1 MSICNLMKK
10 FFILFLT
17 LFISTSISAQE
28 EVTVKTF
35 KELMS
40 DLSARTSRRYD
51 LNDDPCALVKVQYP
65 KEGATFEGTIVGDV
79 EYKNGEYWVYLS
91 KGTKRLRIHLPEVPT
106 ITVEFSDFGVQQVE
120 SNMTYSVDFRFPSTF
135 ESSFYV
141 EAGMLIGSTMG
152 PELSFGT
159 YLGGFNIELNA
170 MLPMGTSDNVYW
182 NKGSQQAVTTYKP
195 SFAVGGRLGYG
206 IMAGKSFRI
215 TPQAGVRFIKTAE
228 TMESG
233 SGEIASGA
241 YCTSLVVAVKLQ
253 YMVSKGFGISIS
265 PEYDAHIMKS
275 EGFKTISEVSS
286 KVNGWGN
293 GIGVKAAVNVEF

>member
-1 MSICNLMKK
+1 MTKK
-10 FFILFLT
+10 LIMLFLALCLT
-17 LFISTSISAQE
+17 TVVNAQE

-51 LNDDPCALVKVQYP
+51 LNDEPCALVKVQYP

-79 EYKNGEYWVYLS
+79 EYKHGEYWVYLS

-120 SNMTYSVDFRFPSTF
+120 SNMTYSVDFRFPSAF
-135 ESSFYV
+135 KSSFYV
-141 EAGMLIGSTMG
+141 EAGMLVGSTMG

-195 SFAVGGRLGYG
+195 SFAIGGRLGYG
-206 IMAGKSFRI
+206 IMAGKSLRI
-215 TPQAGVRFIKTAE
+215 TPQAGVRFMKTAE

-233 SGEIASGA
+233 SSEIASGA
-241 YCTSLVVAVKLQ
+241 NCSSLVVAVKVQ
-253 YMVSKGFGISIS
+253 YMLSKSFGISVS
-265 PEYDAHIMKS
+265 PEYAAHIVKS
-275 EGFKTISEVSS
+275 EGFKAVSEASS
-286 KVNGWGN
+286 KMNGWGN
-293 GIGVKAAVNVEF
+293 GIGVKAALNIEF